1 LKTIIKIVIAAVILN
16 ATVRSADAMWGY
28 YQLKDAA
35 QQIVLFGPQSTPGQ
49 LRDQVFGKAEELGL
63 PLEAQNITIRRETS
77 RTFAHVYYVQPV
89 ELFPG
94 YRQPIVFS
102 FEVNALTMQGTL
114 AN

>member
-1 LKTIIKIVIAAVILN
+1 MKIFVKLLIAGVILN
-16 ATVRSADAMWGY
+16 ATIRSADAMWDY

-35 QQIVLFGPQSTPGQ
+35 QQIVLFGPDSTTGQ
-49 LRDQVFGKAEELGL
+49 LRDQVFTKAEELVL
-63 PLEAQNITIRRETS
+63 PVAIEDINVRRESS

-114 AN
+114 KN

>member
-1 LKTIIKIVIAAVILN
+1 LKTIIKLLIAAVILN
-16 ATVRSADAMWGY
+16 ATVRSADAMWDY

-35 QQIVLFGPQSTPGQ
+35 QQIVLFGPQSTTSQ
-49 LRDQVFGKAEELGL
+49 LRDQVFTKAEELQL
-63 PLEAQNITIRRETS
+63 PLAIEDITVRRESS

-89 ELFPG
+89 ALFPG

-102 FEVNALTMQGTL
+102 FEVNALNMQGTL

>member
-16 ATVRSADAMWGY
+16 ATVRSADAMWEY

-49 LRDQVFGKAEELGL
+49 LRDQVFSKAEELGL
-63 PLEAQNITIRRETS
+63 PVEAQNITIRRETS